1 MSGTVAKLRGQLTR
15 GLGAT
20 LLHPPVTAVFCS
32 PAIYLGLRY
41 TSLRPDVAFYAV
53 FGVALLS
60 IGESVIDHADMA
72 DLDEPRSVKAA
83 FTLIMI
89 VSLNVLFAVAAV
101 LGSLMFT
108 VEPQLAATVALGVPV
123 VDHWLA
129 PRGVPTVM
137 KTTGVVFRG
146 VSRLAAVVEQS
157 LNREPSAS
165 DALAAA
171 AASVSEQPDTLITT
185 FTHRVRAS
193 VQPWI

>member
-1 MSGTVAKLRGQLTR
+1 
-15 GLGAT
+15 
-20 LLHPPVTAVFCS
+20 
-32 PAIYLGLRY
+32 
-41 TSLRPDVAFYAV
+41 
-53 FGVALLS
+53 
-60 IGESVIDHADMA
+60 VIDHADMA
-72 DLDEPRSVKAA
+72 DLDEPGSVKAA